1 VDLGI
6 FFLLILAVALF
17 FLAGRLRRSTGL
29 PGGAVV
35 YADTG
40 AWGRPERPLYSAR
53 LGLTG
58 KPDYL
63 VREGDALIPVEVK
76 SGPAPAGAPHA
87 AHRFQLAAYCLLV
100 AETYGRRPSYGLIKY
115 ADELRRVA
123 FTPKLEDE
131 LIELLDAMRADAEAD
146 AVARS
151 HHAPARCAACGF
163 QAVCDE
169 RLA

>member
-1 VDLGI
+1 MDLGI
-6 FFLLILAVALF
+6 FFLLLLAVALF
-17 FLAGRLRRSTGL
+17 FLAGRVRRSTGL
-29 PGGAVV
+29 PTGAVV
-35 YADTG
+35 YSDTG

-76 SGPAPAGAPHA
+76 SGRAPAGAPHA

-100 AETYGRRPSYGLIKY
+100 TETYGRRPAYGLIQY

-123 FTPKLEDE
+123 FTPDLDE
-131 LIELLDAMRADAEAD
+131 AVQELLVAMRADAEAGD
-146 AVARS
+146 VARS